1 MPWRRREDKWTRQR
15 AGDKGGFQIRALA
28 VFCSDQS
35 GASRCRAVSRATRRT
50 EMRLLMLIATMA
62 VAAATLLA
70 TAPRAAAQ
78 SCQQLW
84 VERNSYYKRAGY
96 CFKTRRAIDYFG
108 NGGCMYDSE
117 GDLPLSPGERRRIA
131 EISRLERAYGC
142 N

>member
-1 MPWRRREDKWTRQR
+1 
-15 AGDKGGFQIRALA
+15 
-28 VFCSDQS
+28 
-35 GASRCRAVSRATRRT
+35 
-50 EMRLLMLIATMA
+50 MRLLMLIAAMA
-62 VAAATLLA
+62 VTAATLLA
-70 TAPRAAAQ
+70 TAPPAAAQ

-108 NGGCMYDSE
+108 NGGCRYDSE

-131 EISRLERAYGC
+131 EITRLERASGC

>member
-1 MPWRRREDKWTRQR
+1 
-15 AGDKGGFQIRALA
+15 
-28 VFCSDQS
+28 
-35 GASRCRAVSRATRRT
+35 
-50 EMRLLMLIATMA
+50 MRFLMLIATMA
-62 VAAATLLA
+62 VAAATLLV
-70 TAPRAAAQ
+70 TAQPAAAQ

-108 NGGCMYDSE
+108 NGGCRYDSE